1 MGDMSVNKLLGSS
14 NSVRI
19 RRCALILLDL
29 ALLYIAIELAV
40 VAALRRR
47 HQQRRCA

>member
-1 MGDMSVNKLLGSS
+1 MSKLLGGST
-14 NSVRI
+14 SVRI

-40 VAALRRR
+40 VFQAAYII
-47 HQQRRCA
+47 